1 MRGARCVCASRSG
14 SRRASGTSPSAA
26 RDIMRKPG
34 EPCPRG
40 RVVVRIEED
49 GVRILASGECA
60 DCDLGKWISLDLG
73 FEDGKASATVNGKA
87 VGSAATTAK
96 AGMMALATGW
106 HVGEFDN
113 FAAA

>member
-1 MRGARCVCASRSG
+1 MTAMLPSFGLRAMASALIVTAMLTSVPGADGATADVG
-14 SRRASGTSPSAA
+14 VPDVLVAA
-26 RDIMRKPG
+26 
-34 EPCPRG
+34 
-40 RVVVRIEED
+40 
-49 GVRILASGECA
+49 GVSTQPPLV
-60 DCDLGKWISLDLG
+60 GKWISLGLG